1 MGLVKTGV
9 SAVGKLLTVVAL
21 AGAFL
26 VGLIGV
32 VYLSLRGEEV
42 KIPEVVGKDFKES
55 EKELETIG
63 LRIKKVS
70 ERYSQ
75 EKPGTILEQRPRPG
89 EAGKTG
95 LMISVVVA
103 EASSDG
109 KEAPATIQ
117 KDTKEEEAETTAELE
132 IPSDKAKKTAKNAN
146 VKKAATTRD
155 VISSKT
161 NKNSNSNTA
170 ANTTDTGEKNDSGT
184 KSNTSTGNTK
194 PVQPT
199 PKPSVKPSTVPL
211 QTPKPTPTKSP
222 VSGGDLRSRR
232 APQDN

>member
-1 MGLVKTGV
+1 MGVVKTGV
-9 SAVGKLLTVVAL
+9 SAFGKLLTVIAL
-21 AGAFL
+21 AGTFI
-26 VGLIGV
+26 VGMVGV
-32 VYLSLRGEEV
+32 VYMSLRGEEV

-55 EKELETIG
+55 EKELEAMG
-63 LRIKKVS
+63 LRIKRVAGKYS
-70 ERYSQ
+70 E
-75 EKPGTILEQRPRPG
+75 EKPDTILEQRPRAG

-117 KDTKEEEAETTAELE
+117 KDNPEEAETTTDLE
-132 IPSDKAKKTAKNAN
+132 IPSDKTKKSNKNAN

-155 VISSKT
+155 VPSNKN
-161 NKNSNSNTA
+161 NKNSNTSSSANSNKTDTA
-170 ANTTDTGEKNDSGT
+170 ASNSANKSDSANSNGT
-184 KSNTSTGNTK
+184 
-194 PVQPT
+194 QPS
-199 PKPSVKPSTVPL
+199 PKPSVKPSVVPL
-211 QTPKPTPTKSP
+211 QTPKPTPAKTP